1 MCGGI
6 LGACLVGVDGFDE
19 LVAQLEDGQALALL
33 LDGPHVVEAKGG
45 RLAQRLGLPL
55 RHLKP
60 TQPNA
65 AQLLR
70 SAPRLSAFSI
80 VTQPQGLHDT
90 PILFDEECQRPLR
103 CDYLA
108 LSRKWKHVTPTMP
121 ATDDGGDYQRQEGG
135 VMLTPKISP
144 ALWRCAV
151 MYKCTDIVANT
162 ATDH

>member
-65 AQLLR
+65 AQLLH
-70 SAPRLSAFSI
+70 SATRLSAFSL
-80 VTQPQGLHDT
+80 VTQPQGLRDT
-90 PILFDEECQRPLR
+90 PIPFDEECQQPLR

-108 LSRKWKHVTPTMP
+108 SSHKWKQVILAMT
-121 ATDDGGDYQRQEGG
+121 ATDDDGAYQRQEGG
-135 VMLTPKISP
+135 VMLTRKISP

-151 MYKCTDIVANT
+151 MYKCTEIVANT
-162 ATDH
+162 ATDR